1 VKVLIVDD
9 EKPARDRLRQ
19 LLDDFGDNDVVGEA
33 SNGEEAIA
41 LAAATTPDVVLLDIR
56 MPGVDG
62 IETAHH
68 LNAMETP
75 PAVVFTTAYDEYA
88 IDAFDARAIGYVL
101 KPVRRER
108 LERALDHASRLSGH
122 ALNELTANTSLDS
135 TRNHVC
141 ARIHDQLRLIPIA
154 EISYFNADQK
164 YVCVHHSKGEDLI
177 DDSLK
182 SLEDEFAEQ
191 FVRIHRSALV
201 AVDKIDKLEKSDDGK
216 TRVVLRD
223 GSQED
228 DNSPIDELVIS
239 RRHLATV
246 RRRLKGG

>member
-19 LLDDFGDNDVVGEA
+19 LIDDSGTHEVVGEA
-33 SNGEEAIA
+33 ANGEEAIA
-41 LAAATTPDVVLLDIR
+41 MAARTKPEVVLLDIR

-68 LNAMETP
+68 LNAMERP

-108 LERALDHASRLSGH
+108 LDRALEHASRLSGQM
-122 ALNELTANTSLDS
+122 LNELKTDAQLANR
-135 TRNHVC
+135 RNHVC
-141 ARIHDQLRLIPIA
+141 ARIHDELRLIPIID
-154 EISYFNADQK
+154 ISYFDADQK
-164 YVCVHHSKGEDLI
+164 YVSVHHSNGIDLI
-177 DDSLK
+177 EDSLK
-182 SLEDEFAEQ
+182 SLEQEFADR
-191 FVRIHRSALV
+191 FVRIHRGVLV
-201 AVDKIDKLEKSDDGK
+201 AVDKIEKLEKMADGK

-223 GSQED
+223 NSLED
-228 DNSPIDELVIS
+228 DNAPNDELVIS
-239 RRHLATV
+239 RRHLADV

>member
-1 VKVLIVDD
+1 MKILVVDD

-19 LLDDFGDNDVVGEA
+19 LVEDMADHEVVGEA
-33 SNGEEAIA
+33 ANGREAIN
-41 LAAATTPDVVLLDIR
+41 LAANLAPDVVLLDIR

-68 LNAMETP
+68 LNAMDEP

-108 LERALDHASRLSGH
+108 LQGALDHAARLSGRML
-122 ALNELTANTSLDS
+122 AELAAQPSLAS
-135 TRNHVC
+135 RRKHVC
-141 ARIHDQLRLIPIA
+141 ARIHDELRLIPVGDIRL
-154 EISYFNADQK
+154 FRADQK
-164 YVCVHHSKGEDLI
+164 YVCVHHAGGTDLI

-182 SLEDEFAEQ
+182 ALESEFVED
-191 FVRIHRSALV
+191 FVRIHRGVLV
-201 AVDKIDKLEKSDDGK
+201 RVGAIDRLEKTLHGK

-223 GSQED
+223 GSQDED
-228 DNSPIDELVIS
+228 EHLIIS
-239 RRHLATV
+239 RRHVADV
-246 RRRLKGG
+246 RRRLKGE

>member
-164 YVCVHHSKGEDLI
+164 YVCVHHLKGEDLI

>member
-1 VKVLIVDD
+1 MKVLIVDD

-19 LLDDFGDNDVVGEA
+19 LLDDTGHHDVVGEA
-33 SNGEEAIA
+33 ANGEEAIE
-41 LAAATTPDVVLLDIR
+41 LASSQQPDIVLLDIR

-68 LNAMETP
+68 LNAMQRP

-88 IDAFDARAIGYVL
+88 IEAFDARAIGYVL

-108 LERALDHASRLSGH
+108 LERALEHAQRLTGATLNEIAEESQLASR
-122 ALNELTANTSLDS
+122 
-135 TRNHVC
+135 RQHVC
-141 ARIHDQLRLIPIA
+141 ARLHDELRLIPIGDV
-154 EISYFNADQK
+154 SYFSADQK
-164 YVCVHHSKGEDLI
+164 YVCVHHDNGDDLI

-182 SLEDEFAEQ
+182 SLEQEFADR

-201 AVDKIDKLEKSDDGK
+201 AVARIDKLEKFPDGK
-216 TRVVLRD
+216 TRVVLRGAPGD
-223 GSQED
+223 D
-228 DNSPIDELVIS
+228 DNASDDELVIS